1 MINWMALRSDMC
13 WCNGWQAHVLTL
25 PDISWWPLIRVWGW
39 FLLSTRDHSV
49 APHPSQPE
57 PLWTN
62 SNKNS
67 GPALHTTQD
76 MGSKETVQ
84 HQSRCRGANQF
95 SSAAIQRSIFMIKDR
110 TASMLCVEDNK
121 TLPIVIRK
129 AVWKKIKEQLVC
141 LSAVIL
147 TLHSSQFWKCEEQR
161 AMSIAWLSSILLEHN
176 KGFVRKQV
184 LTIGS

>member
-1 MINWMALRSDMC
+1 MGIMIQRCWIKTNKHFRLSLPLMINWMALRSDMC

-84 HQSRCRGANQF
+84 HQSRCRAANQF

-110 TASMLCVEDNK
+110 TAASYVFS
-121 TLPIVIRK
+121 IIRPC
-129 AVWKKIKEQLVC
+129 QL
-141 LSAVIL
+141 
-147 TLHSSQFWKCEEQR
+147 
-161 AMSIAWLSSILLEHN
+161 
-176 KGFVRKQV
+176 
-184 LTIGS
+184 